1 MMIQIVLISY
11 RIFFSG
17 YSTRLIKSQVYIKLK
32 QIDVIIFQFKTDY
45 KSIKKNMKQKSIT
58 LKNINLAKEMQ

>member
-32 QIDVIIFQFKTDY
+32 QIDVIIFQFKTDD
-45 KSIKKNMKQKSIT
+45 KSIKKKYETK
-58 LKNINLAKEMQ
+58 K